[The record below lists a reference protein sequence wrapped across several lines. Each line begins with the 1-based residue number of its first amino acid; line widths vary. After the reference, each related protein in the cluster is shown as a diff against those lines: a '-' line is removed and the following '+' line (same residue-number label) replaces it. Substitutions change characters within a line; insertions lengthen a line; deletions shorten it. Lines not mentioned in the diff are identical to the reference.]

1 MKSLNYPFFTLIC
14 LSLLTS
20 CIQKSKYKEALAE
33 IDWLKQNVITL
44 NNDIEQK
51 NILFPKYQ
59 AALQNSE
66 NEPYSNLHSNTD
78 KGKQELEFVKR
89 SIDDVIYDVRNCTD
103 ADDLYQ
109 VKNNL
114 ESLNSKVGNFIF
126 FNY

>member
-1 MKSLNYPFFTLIC
+1 MKSLNYPLFTLIC

-20 CIQKSKYKEALAE
+20 CVQKSNYNEALAE
-33 IDWLKQNVITL
+33 IDRLKQKEITL
-44 NNDIEQK
+44 NNDIQQK
-51 NILFPKYQ
+51 NNLLAKYQ
-59 AALQNSE
+59 TALQNSE
-66 NEPYSNLHSNTD
+66 NEASNNLNNNTD

-89 SIDDVIYDVRNCTD
+89 SIDDIIYNVQNCTN